1 MLRPAVLPPLPR
13 PVCYRCDK
21 PLVTCICA
29 GLVRVDNRVP
39 VLVLQHPR
47 ERLHPIGTARFA
59 RLGLANARV
68 EVAWDA
74 SRLEDEPPS
83 WLSEGSAL
91 LYPTAAARDLRELS
105 PAERPRQLVVLDG
118 TWNTARTLYR
128 DKRWLHRLPHYRC
141 LPTAPDR
148 YRLRREPQDD
158 YLSTIEAIVDALR
171 ILEPD
176 TTGLDALLG
185 AFDAMIDRQIE
196 YIERGVGRTRSL
208 ERRRPRSQ
216 LRMPHAL
223 VDGFERVIVTY
234 GEPSRP
240 LLERDREFV
249 YFGAVALGSGARFER
264 LIRPASGVPDAE
276 HLSHMGLSPEDFASA
291 VGRDEFLRD
300 FAEFA
305 KGETHLPLMAAWNE
319 RTLELIARQ
328 TGQPPARLTIKSA
341 YRSIFGRSSRD
352 LDDVIARHALPLA
365 DTFMRGRASG
375 RLAGAVA
382 VSRFLHARANE

>member
-1 MLRPAVLPPLPR
+1 MLPASPR
-13 PVCYRCDK
+13 PTCYRCDK

-29 GLVRVDNRVP
+29 SLIRVDNRVP

-59 RLGLANARV
+59 RLGLENVRV

-74 SRLEDEPPS
+74 RRREDEPPS
-83 WLSEGSAL
+83 WLREGSAL
-91 LYPTAAARDLRELS
+91 LYPTASARDLRELDA
-105 PAERPRQLVVLDG
+105 AERPGQLVVLDG

-141 LPTAPDR
+141 SPSAPGR

-176 TTGLDALLG
+176 TAGLDALLG
-185 AFDAMIDRQIE
+185 AFDAMIDGQIA
-196 YIERGVGRTRSL
+196 YIERRIGRARRL
-208 ERRRPRSQ
+208 ERRRPRSE
-216 LRMPHAL
+216 LRVPHAL
-223 VDGFERVIVTY
+223 VEGFERVIVCY

-240 LLERDREFV
+240 LCERDREFV

-264 LIRPASGVPDAE
+264 LILPERGLPDAQ
-276 HLSHMGLSPEDFASA
+276 HLEHMGLAPQDFAGA
-291 VGRDEFLRD
+291 VGRDEFVRA
-300 FAEFA
+300 FGEFA
-305 KGETHLPLMAAWNE
+305 AGAAPLPLMAAWNQ

-328 TGQPPARLTIKSA
+328 SGQAPAELALKSA
-341 YRSIFGRSSRD
+341 YRAIYGRAARD
-352 LDDVIARHALPLA
+352 LNDVVAQHEMPLTE
-365 DTFMRGRASG
+365 TFMRGRASR

-382 VSRFLHARANE
+382 VARFLNARATG